1 MRQNVPIKTRRPL
14 STVGRRSQGQ
24 ARAWTWPTVL
34 VVLILLTSL
43 SVASVSAWLVLPYLI
58 LMSLILLP
66 TALRRDA
73 ASVELGSGSG
83 AGVDVADLLE
93 AGSLVADAPSVDP
106 SPSATAADGGGDDRA
121 SAPVPG
127 AVKAR
132 RGKARGRDRT
142 RSIAELSDAACWVR
156 VGPGKFV
163 RVDPA
168 SRAIDGATPAPEGEP
183 SLPLATS
190 DGACEVE
197 EWQDPPPS
205 SLEVEDAPAPS
216 DGLATEGEAVPRVG
230 HEGPEEWQR
239 GEEDG
244 PGIPAVAG
252 PPPAREEASPPDVPE
267 AAWSAEVADDAASAP
282 LPDEQHHVA
291 DSGREVGPAPI
302 GHDGCSD
309 DEEVAERIFCATQ
322 GREGTGPEIEP
333 GDTPRDNGIA
343 PDAFDEVADRVSL
356 VSERRGDLGSEI
368 EPGDTP
374 GDNGI
379 APDAPGPAWPAH
391 TEGSRPEDVAE
402 DRPMPVTPS
411 PRAFPTV
418 PASKCFSLALRRA
431 WLRGGRSSR
440 RGTGAPG
447 PRRVPRPGRSP
458 GNLPGPRQGERRDV
472 RRFRQI
478 CRTFPPRSPPLH
490 V

>member
-1 MRQNVPIKTRRPL
+1 MRQNVPTKTRRPL
-14 STVGRRSQGQ
+14 STFGRRSPVQ
-24 ARAWTWPTVL
+24 AQVWTWPTVL

-43 SVASVSAWLVLPYLI
+43 AVASVSAWLVLPYLI

-73 ASVELGSGSG
+73 AAADLGSGSG
-83 AGVDVADLLE
+83 AGVTVAGLDE
-93 AGSLVADAPSVDP
+93 AGSLVASPPSADP
-106 SPSATAADGGGDDRA
+106 APSATTAAGSGDDRS
-121 SAPVPG
+121 SAHLPG

-142 RSIAELSDAACWVR
+142 RSMSELPDVAWVR

-168 SRAIDGATPAPEGEP
+168 SRAIDGATLAPESEP
-183 SLPLATS
+183 SPPVATS
-190 DGACEVE
+190 DEAGEVE
-197 EWQDPPPS
+197 ERQDPPPS
-205 SLEVEDAPAPS
+205 SLEAEVAPAPVDS
-216 DGLATEGEAVPRVG
+216 LATVGEVAPPIG

-252 PPPAREEASPPDVPE
+252 PPPARDEASPPDVPE
-267 AAWSAEVADDAASAP
+267 AAWSAEAADDVASAF
-282 LPDEQHHVA
+282 LLDEHHVA
-291 DSGREVGPAPI
+291 VYREEVGPASI
-302 GHDGCSD
+302 DHDEGPD
-309 DEEVAERIFCATQ
+309 DEEVAERIFCAPQ
-322 GREGTGPEIEP
+322 GREGTGSEIEP
-333 GDTPRDNGIA
+333 GDAPRDNGIA

-356 VSERRGDLGSEI
+356 VNERRGDLGSEI
-368 EPGDTP
+368 EPGDAP
-374 GDNGI
+374 RDNGI
-379 APDAPGPAWPAH
+379 APEAFGPAWPAQ
-391 TEGSRPEDVAE
+391 TERSRPEEVAE

-411 PRAFPTV
+411 PRAFPTE
-418 PASKCFSLALRRA
+418 PAARCHSLGPRRTRA
-431 WLRGGRSSR
+431 RGGHSSR

-447 PRRVPRPGRSP
+447 PRRVPRPGRSLGAP
-458 GNLPGPRQGERRDV
+458 PGPRRGARRDV

-478 CRTFPPRSPPLH
+478 CRTFPPRSPPLL